1 MIIHIKE
8 TPKDLL
14 KEGKHDVTISQIWE
28 GTAPSGSD
36 YFEPQF
42 QNEFGYVRGRFYN
55 TEKSMPR
62 IIELFKVC
70 DLKTEPNS
78 SIDTNSL
85 IGKRLSI
92 IVEKKEREGRLF
104 LDVVR
109 FEKSMISN
117 EEVGDNLIENEDDLP
132 F

>member
-1 MIIHIKE
+1 MIIYIKE

-14 KEGKHDVTISQIWE
+14 NEGKHDVTISQIWE

-36 YFEPQF
+36 YFEPLF
-42 QNEFGYVRGRFYN
+42 QNEHGYVRGRLYN

-62 IIELFKVC
+62 IIEIFKAC
-70 DLKTEPNS
+70 GLKTEQNS

-85 IGKRLSI
+85 IGKRLCI
-92 IVEKKEREGRLF
+92 FIEKKEREGKLF

-109 FEKSMISN
+109 YEKCNSTNDEIS
-117 EEVGDNLIENEDDLP
+117 EHHLENKDDLP